1 MQIGRKIYYDKLTG
15 ESILIIPEKFNGIK
29 TTKEQDFA
37 MYEILS
43 IRNPESVGLIE
54 LEYGQYNSDFQSA
67 NSVMVDLETGELIF
81 NYPEFVKPLSIL
93 VDELK
98 TENELLKEQN
108 KILEQS
114 ILELS
119 MLIGGM

>member
-1 MQIGRKIYYDKLTG
+1 MQIGRKIYYEKLTG
-15 ESILIIPEKFNGIK
+15 ESILIIPEKFNGIQ
-29 TTKEQDFA
+29 TTKEQDFS

-54 LEYGQYNSDFQSA
+54 LEYGQYNSDFQTA
-67 NSVMVDLETGELIF
+67 NYVMVDLETGELIF

-98 TENELLKEQN
+98 AENELLKEKN
-108 KILEQS
+108 LVLEQS

-119 MLIGGM
+119 MLLGGM